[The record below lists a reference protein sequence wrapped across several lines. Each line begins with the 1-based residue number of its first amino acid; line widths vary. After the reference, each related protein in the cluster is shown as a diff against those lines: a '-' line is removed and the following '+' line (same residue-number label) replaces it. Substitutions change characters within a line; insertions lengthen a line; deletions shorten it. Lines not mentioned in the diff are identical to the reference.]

1 MKKAII
7 ILVVAIIGTLFWSP
21 WMGEDGG
28 ENVIRK
34 IQQQEHVKSEVE
46 ELSSKY
52 SYNSQTGKGCDGLSS
67 SWAPFGRKIEYCQYG
82 SWYVTFWGQR
92 F

>member
-1 MKKAII
+1 MKKII
-7 ILVVAIIGTLFWSP
+7 IITIIAITAILFWSP

-28 ENVIRK
+28 ENIIQKV
-34 IQQQEHVKSEVE
+34 QQQEDVKTELEDLGAKYEYNVE
-46 ELSSKY
+46 
-52 SYNSQTGKGCDGLSS
+52 TAKGCDGLSS
-67 SWAPFGRKIEYCQYG
+67 KWAPFGRTVQYCEYG

>member
-1 MKKAII
+1 MKKVII
-7 ILVVAIIGTLFWSP
+7 VAVVAITAILFWSP

-28 ENVIRK
+28 EDTIRK
-34 IQQQEHVKSEVE
+34 IQLQEDVKAELE
-46 ELSSKY
+46 ELGEKY
-52 SYNSQTGKGCDGLSS
+52 AYSTENPEGCDGLSS
-67 SWAPFGRKIEYCQYG
+67 KWAPFGRIVQYCEYG

>member
-1 MKKAII
+1 MKKTII
-7 ILVVAIIGTLFWSP
+7 ILIVIITAILFWSP

-28 ENVIRK
+28 ENIIRQVSS
-34 IQQQEHVKSEVE
+34 QQDVRT
-46 ELSSKY
+46 ELDELTSKY
-52 SYNSQTGKGCDGLSS
+52 SYNPETGEGCDGLASK
-67 SWAPFGRKIEYCQYG
+67 WAPFGRTIQYCEYG

>member
-1 MKKAII
+1 MKKI
-7 ILVVAIIGTLFWSP
+7 ILALLVVITSILLWSP

-28 ENVIRK
+28 EDIIRK
-34 IQQQEHVKSEVE
+34 IQQEPDVQAEIE
-46 ELSSKY
+46 ELKDKY
-52 SYNSQTGKGCDGLSS
+52 SYNSETGEGCDGLSS
-67 SWAPFGRKIEYCQYG
+67 KWAPFGRAVRYCEYG